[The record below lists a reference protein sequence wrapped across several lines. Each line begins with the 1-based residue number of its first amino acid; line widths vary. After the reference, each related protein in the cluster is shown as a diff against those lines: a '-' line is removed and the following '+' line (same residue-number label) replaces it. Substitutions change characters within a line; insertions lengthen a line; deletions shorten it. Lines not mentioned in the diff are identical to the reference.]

1 MEKAKLVNQDEKK
14 KTPQKNAQHKTQ
26 NNKPEKIKFDFSKN
40 SIGLLVL
47 TLVVSVVSLLS
58 VWVGGGFN
66 NQNLTQVEASV
77 NTVRVLQAKLYGM
90 GYYSSNID
98 GNFNDQTRQAL
109 SQFQRDY
116 SLQDTGKLNDATLTA
131 LGVSESEQTNSD
143 LYLLAKLIYSEA
155 RGEIYTGQVAVGAV
169 VLNRVDDAGFP
180 NTLQGVIY
188 QPWAFTALHDGQ
200 FNLEPNSTAYQAAQD
215 AMNGWDPSYGSLY
228 YYNPTTAT
236 SSWIFTRTTVVV
248 IGNHVFAI

>member
-1 MEKAKLVNQDEKK
+1 METKNIEVKNEKNESNKVENK
-14 KTPQKNAQHKTQ
+14 KQKQGKINFKDFRL
-26 NNKPEKIKFDFSKN
+26 NKSGFPIL
-40 SIGLLVL
+40 IMV
-47 TLVVSVVSLLS
+47 LVVSLVSILS
-58 VWVGGGFN
+58 VYFAGGFYS
-66 NQNLTQVEASV
+66 QVELEASS
-77 NTVRVLQAKLYGM
+77 NMLRITQAKLSNLN
-90 GYYSSNID
+90 YYD
-98 GNFNDQTRQAL
+98 GVINGVMNTGTKQAIMDFQKDRGLKQTG
-109 SQFQRDY
+109 
-116 SLQDTGKLNDATLTA
+116 SLNEATTVA
-131 LGVSESEQTNSD
+131 LGVSTDEQTNGE

-180 NTLQGVIY
+180 NTLEGVIY

-200 FNLEPNSTAYQAAQD
+200 FGMEPNSTAYQAAQD

>member
-1 MEKAKLVNQDEKK
+1 MENKKDSLNHK
-14 KTPQKNAQHKTQ
+14 KTEEKQ
-26 NNKPEKIKFDFSKN
+26 NQIPATTTKQVKEKIKFNTSKN
-40 SIGLLVL
+40 TFALLIITFVI
-47 TLVVSVVSLLS
+47 TAISLLS
-58 VWVGGGFN
+58 VWVSGGFN
-66 NQNLTQVEASV
+66 RSATIQVQASM
-77 NTVRVLQAKLYGM
+77 NTIRVTQAKLYEM
-90 GYYSSNID
+90 GYYSSAID
-98 GNFNDQTRQAL
+98 GKYSASTKTAIK
-109 SQFQRDY
+109 SFQKDY
-116 SLQDTGKLNDATLTA
+116 SLQDTGELNQATLTA
-131 LGVSESEQTNSD
+131 LGVSDSEQTNSD

-228 YYNPTTAT
+228 YYNPATAT

>member
-1 MEKAKLVNQDEKK
+1 MENKKDSLNHK
-14 KTPQKNAQHKTQ
+14 KTEEKQ
-26 NNKPEKIKFDFSKN
+26 NKSKVFSTNQVREKIKFTTSKN
-40 SIGLLVL
+40 TFSLLII
-47 TLVVSVVSLLS
+47 TFVVTAISLLS
-58 VWVGGGFN
+58 VWVSGGFN
-66 NQNLTQVEASV
+66 QSASITV
-77 NTVRVLQAKLYGM
+77 QASMNTVRVTQAKLYEM
-90 GYYSSNID
+90 GYYDSDID
-98 GNFNDQTRQAL
+98 GKFNSSTKTAISNFQK
-109 SQFQRDY
+109 DY
-116 SLQDTGKLNDATLTA
+116 SLQSTGELNQATLTA
-131 LGVSESEQTNSD
+131 LGVSDSEQTNSD

-228 YYNPTTAT
+228 YYNPATAT